1 MMVTLV
7 LLWALLARPARA
19 APFDL
24 TSDDW
29 EGCAEFVHLARAELG
44 AERVVVAT
52 HLDLHELS
60 PDDGLVILFPAQ
72 ALPADDLSKFMRAG
86 GRVVLLDDFGRGDA
100 LLKHFGIERIASPAS
115 PVEKLRHNPQFA
127 IAEPASTHPVVTDI
141 TRVVTNHPTG
151 LAHPSL
157 SPVLAIRADR
167 AGQGN
172 GDVAIAV
179 AGLVGQGRLLAVG
192 DPSIVMNSMLRY
204 AGNKSFARGVIHYA
218 VDQDTWGKRGGKLFV
233 LSGAFDQKGAFG
245 AEEGTFKAIVTTLGE
260 ALETARR
267 DGASNAVAYASAIAL
282 GLVLAAWVVLRAG
295 RLHKPVVPR
304 FVRPTPAALQGGVAG
319 HAAVIAAPQTKR
331 VLAVLELR
339 SALEEHLTT
348 RLGLTQIPRSE
359 ELIAHVRRAQ
369 LLDVEGLHMLQK
381 LLLRMS
387 KLETTMENSG
397 RLLQRVHDSEVVSI
411 AKTIEQL
418 ARRIERAT
426 DRAEE
431 SA

>member
-1 MMVTLV
+1 MGTLV
-7 LLWALLARPARA
+7 LLWALVVRPAWA

-24 TSDDW
+24 TSADW
-29 EGCAEFVHLARAELG
+29 EGCAEFVHLARSELG
-44 AERVVVAT
+44 AERVVVAAP
-52 HLDLHELS
+52 LDLHELS
-60 PDDGLVILFPAQ
+60 PDDGLVIFSPAQ
-72 ALPADDLSKFMRAG
+72 ALPVEDLSKFMRAG
-86 GRVVLLDDFGRGDA
+86 GRVVLLDDFGRGDS
-100 LLKHFGIERIASPAS
+100 LLKHFGIERIAGPAS

-127 IAEPASTHPVVTDI
+127 MAEPASTHPVVTDI

-151 LAHPSL
+151 LVHPAL
-157 SPVLAIRADR
+157 SPVLKIRVET
-167 AGQGN
+167 GN

-204 AGNKSFARGVIHYA
+204 AGNKSFARGIIHYA

-233 LSGAFDQKGAFG
+233 LSGAFDHKGAFG
-245 AEEGTFKAIVTTLGE
+245 AEEGTFKQVASAVGE
-260 ALETARR
+260 ALDSARR
-267 DGASNAVAYASAIAL
+267 NGASNAVAYGAAVAL
-282 GLVLAAWVVLRAG
+282 GLVLAAWVFLRAG

-304 FVRPTPAALQGGVAG
+304 FVRPTPAVAQGGVAG
-319 HAAVIAAPQTKR
+319 HAAVITAPQTAR
-331 VLAVLELR
+331 VLAVAELK

-348 RLGLTQIPRSE
+348 RLGLTKIPRSE
-359 ELIAHVRRAQ
+359 ELIAHLRQAQ
-369 LLDVEGLHMLQK
+369 WLDAEGLHMLQK

-387 KLETTMENSG
+387 KLEATMENSG
-397 RLLQRVHDSEVVSI
+397 RLRQRVYDREVVSI

-418 ARRIERAT
+418 AQRIECAA